1 MLCGTGLRAL
11 TSSWCSQPL
20 LLPFV
25 FPLLPLVLPCAE
37 LGLKPQSAIRLTV
50 ERVCSQRLS
59 TNRVVP
65 SQATD
70 RVRALLS

>member
-1 MLCGTGLRAL
+1 MLRGTGLHAP

-20 LLPFV
+20 LLPL
-25 FPLLPLVLPCAE
+25 LLPLVLPCAE
-37 LGLKPQSAIRLTV
+37 LGLKPQSAIGLTV